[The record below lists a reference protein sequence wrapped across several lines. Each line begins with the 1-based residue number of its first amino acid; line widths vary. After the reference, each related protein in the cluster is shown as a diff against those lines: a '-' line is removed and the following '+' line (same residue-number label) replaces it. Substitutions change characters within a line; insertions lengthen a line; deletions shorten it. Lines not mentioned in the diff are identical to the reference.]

1 MNTNKN
7 NMAPSIRTFLDKKN
21 NKKLGKIKQRE
32 RLKTLTWLGK
42 VLSKEAN
49 EVDII
54 LKNLTRRGGMYENLL
69 NT

>member
-1 MNTNKN
+1 
-7 NMAPSIRTFLDKKN
+7 
-21 NKKLGKIKQRE
+21 
-32 RLKTLTWLGK
+32 LTWLGK